1 MIYPVVKDILS
12 DNKKYPLE
20 AKIQR
25 VLKKKTKYKDSR
37 AINLILRAKYKPILL
52 YSLIII

>member
-20 AKIQR
+20 SKIQR
-25 VLKKKTKYKDSR
+25 VLKKTKYKDSR